1 MDYCSFAI
9 TVPRGRRF
17 SVGDAAG
24 NINNLLDYWSQ
35 STSISVQISSG
46 RRDSWFI
53 FAAVK
58 HRPSGERMMT

>member
-35 STSISVQISSG
+35 STSISIQISSG

-53 FAAVK
+53 L
-58 HRPSGERMMT
+58 PSPFSVPGDHQRYI